1 MVTRLASAT
10 CTERVDGP
18 YATVSIQLI
27 PTLPQDGTYHRYGVS
42 TKFKTTTCDIGTSLL
57 VHTDCSE
64 YLQQKLAA
72 TWEWP

>member
-27 PTLPQDGTYHRYGVS
+27 PTLPQDGTYHRYG
-42 TKFKTTTCDIGTSLL
+42 DIGTSLL

-64 YLQQKLAA
+64 YLQQKFAA